1 MFTEGKT
8 LAWLQFPPKD
18 LDKPCLLMGLGICL
32 GRLDLIQEVRQV
44 QLLQGARAPTA
55 SCLLHAHN
63 HLSLGTLARV
73 GLPMDK
79 KNWDLN
85 ARGLSLSIYKMGRC
99 IITPWPTLLGS
110 REDRNGKT
118 RTGKILPGDG
128 KWGSHGVAGT
138 RLYILGLSFPFCK
151 NGCWWGVVI
160 KGPPSQTRPLLE
172 GPRAEHYVRGLPSSP
187 PASVPLP
194 AGRATCLGY
203 SLRSAPPAP
212 RRPGGALGWESV
224 L

>member
-1 MFTEGKT
+1 MEEARGSAGDGRPGGP
-8 LAWLQFPPKD
+8 LACITWLKVV
-18 LDKPCLLMGLGICL
+18 KGGLGAVC
-32 GRLDLIQEVRQV
+32 
-44 QLLQGARAPTA
+44 
-55 SCLLHAHN
+55 
-63 HLSLGTLARV
+63 
-73 GLPMDK
+73 
-79 KNWDLN
+79 
-85 ARGLSLSIYKMGRC
+85 
-99 IITPWPTLLGS
+99 LLGS